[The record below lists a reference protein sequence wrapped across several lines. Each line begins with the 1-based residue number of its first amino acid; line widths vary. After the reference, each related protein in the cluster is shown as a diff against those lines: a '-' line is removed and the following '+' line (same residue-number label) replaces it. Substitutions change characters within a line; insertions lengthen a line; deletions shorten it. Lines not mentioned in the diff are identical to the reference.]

1 MNFKKILFNID
12 DLNCDYTR
20 IIKNFL
26 ISICDLEI
34 IIEDLKS
41 GTFKDVSGKIFF
53 KKNENEE

>member
-26 ISICDLEI
+26 LSICDLEI

-53 KKNENEE
+53 KRNEN